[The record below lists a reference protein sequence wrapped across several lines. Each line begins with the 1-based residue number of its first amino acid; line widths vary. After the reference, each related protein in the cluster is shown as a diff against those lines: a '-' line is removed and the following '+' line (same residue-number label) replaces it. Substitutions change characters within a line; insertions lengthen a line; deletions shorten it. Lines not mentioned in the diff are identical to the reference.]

1 MLENIKEGLRSIKAN
16 LLRSVLT
23 AVIVTFGI
31 MALVGSLTAVDG
43 IGQTLNESLSS
54 LGANTFD
61 IWSKN
66 NRGGSRSGVKEKVY
80 KRLMTDDPPIT

>member
-16 LLRSVLT
+16 MLRSILT

-31 MALVGSLTAVDG
+31 TALVGSLTAVDG
-43 IGQTLNESLSS
+43 ISYTLTESLAS

-61 IWSKN
+61 MLN
-66 NRGGSRSGVKEKVY
+66 TLEKYYDV
-80 KRLMTDDPPIT
+80 